1 MAAQPVAAAERH
13 VMLFVSTHL
22 RVWPLVQ
29 IVRSVN
35 IAASLF
41 EDFVIRQSIIVV
53 ELLLSDCLS
62 SLLNK

>member
-1 MAAQPVAAAERH
+1 MQPVAAAEGRII
-13 VMLFVSTHL
+13 LFVSTHL

-29 IVRSVN
+29 IVRSTN

-41 EDFVIRQSIIVV
+41 EDSVIGQSIIVV